1 VIPASVSDPDLEL
14 NFGWPCY
21 EGAPGEPHRLEM
33 FRNSP
38 TCVAL
43 VHGKNG
49 GAVLPEFSYAHAE
62 GAAVVLGPLYRGGP
76 YPDEF
81 DGRLFF
87 ADYLRDAFWT
97 LEGSRSVNLGTGKG
111 AWRSPV
117 DLELTPTGTLA
128 YASLTTGELVEIT
141 YSPPRYFRRPWPSRS
156 VAWASSPPRSLRG
169 RSAVAMA
176 REAPSRR
183 HTGREDR
190 AHGTSRRSNLQL
202 RHVLRTGARHHRAA
216 TRLPVARLRLRGVDL
231 FLIVIWAVTEHER
244 TDTWPQPFNDPDA
257 TSSWTMW
264 VVYPIFGWGLILAF
278 HAFVTYRQPVTA
290 SEVDAEVRRLHD

>member
-1 VIPASVSDPDLEL
+1 MIPASVSDPDLEL

-97 LEGSRSVNLGTGKG
+97 LEGSPSVNVGTGKG

-141 YSPPRYFRRPWPSRS
+141 YSPPTLLPATLAVSLGGLGILAAAFAAWTLRRRHGTRSAEPPSHWPRRQSPWNLSTLKPSASTRPS
-156 VAWASSPPRSLRG
+156 HGRSSPSSG
-169 RSAVAMA
+169 
-176 REAPSRR
+176 
-183 HTGREDR
+183 
-190 AHGTSRRSNLQL
+190 
-202 RHVLRTGARHHRAA
+202 
-216 TRLPVARLRLRGVDL
+216 
-231 FLIVIWAVTEHER
+231 
-244 TDTWPQPFNDPDA
+244 DA
-257 TSSWTMW
+257 TSGCTPSSTRR
-264 VVYPIFGWGLILAF
+264 G
-278 HAFVTYRQPVTA
+278 A
-290 SEVDAEVRRLHD
+290 SF